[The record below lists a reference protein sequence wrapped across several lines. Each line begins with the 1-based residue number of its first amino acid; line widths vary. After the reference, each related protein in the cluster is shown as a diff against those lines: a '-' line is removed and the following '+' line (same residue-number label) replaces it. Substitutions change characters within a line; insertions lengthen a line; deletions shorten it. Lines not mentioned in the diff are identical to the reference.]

1 MQKGCVK
8 MDTDRYIVDG
18 QHRLEG
24 QVWVHGAK
32 NAALPILAA
41 SLLCDGCEIEN
52 CPDLSDIRAA
62 ENILR
67 HLGCR
72 TAWDEDSNGQKVLSV
87 IPAPAAVWDI
97 PDALMQQMRSSIV
110 FLGAIVARCG
120 RAKLSYPG
128 GCELGPRPIDL
139 HLSSLK
145 KLGVQILEEG
155 NELVCSVPHKLHGAK
170 ITLPFPSVGAT
181 ENIMIAATLAEG
193 ETVICNAAREPEIV
207 DLAGFL
213 NACGARIR
221 LCSDGT
227 IAICGVPKLHGCRYR
242 VIPDRIVTVTY
253 LCCCMT
259 ATGEVT
265 VRGAQPQHLGA
276 VLPVLEEMGAQLHTE
291 GDDIH
296 LRCKAPL
303 RAANTISTMPYPGF
317 PTDALAPV
325 MAVACYAQGSTIFVE
340 NIFQDR
346 FKQAWQL
353 CRMGADI
360 HAEGRVAV
368 VRGPQQLHGAK
379 VQCTDLRGGAA
390 LVVAAL
396 GAQGRTEIEQIHHIL
411 RGYEKL
417 DQTLRTLGASIVR
430 K

>member
-1 MQKGCVK
+1 MERFRVEG
-8 MDTDRYIVDG
+8 G
-18 QHRLEG
+18 HRLSG
-24 QVWVHGAK
+24 AVRVHCAK
-32 NAALPILAA
+32 NAVLPILAGA
-41 SLLCDGCEIEN
+41 ILADDPTTVLDCPDIADVSNMVRILQTLGCEVSAQGAALRVAPLSIHSDTMPE
-52 CPDLSDIRAA
+52 DLSKR
-62 ENILR
+62 L
-67 HLGCR
+67 
-72 TAWDEDSNGQKVLSV
+72 
-87 IPAPAAVWDI
+87 
-97 PDALMQQMRSSIV
+97 RSSV
-110 FLGAIVARCG
+110 FMMGALLGRLR
-120 RAKLSYPG
+120 RAVVPYPG
-128 GCELGPRPIDL
+128 GCEIGQRPIDL
-139 HLSSLK
+139 HLSGLTA
-145 KLGVQILEEG
+145 LGVDIREEG
-155 NELVCSVPHKLHGAK
+155 GLVVCDGGRMRGGEVHLDY
-170 ITLPFPSVGAT
+170 PSVGAT
-181 ENIMIAATLAEG
+181 ENVMMAAARIPG
-193 ETVICNAAREPEIV
+193 RTVIHNAAREPEIA
-207 DLAGFL
+207 DLQRFL

-259 ATGEVT
+259 ATGEVA

-276 VLPVLEEMGAQLHTE
+276 VLPVLEEMGAQLHTD
-291 GDDIH
+291 GNDIH

-390 LVVAAL
+390 LVAAAL